1 MKHTVLVL
9 CILCI
14 PAPLMSQTQVEKKVA
29 TRASGYGVTYSL
41 PLTSL
46 IVNVEVVKEV
56 CKAGPYYRYAEKYLG
71 VRDAVTE
78 DAVTYAPG
86 RVTLENRGIP
96 DTNNT
101 YTVEFKAGTVAP
113 YVYLTDDG
121 LLCSINA
128 DYTPPAIPPAGASE
142 TETPANA
149 AAGSTAVFTEEL
161 LMAGSLARQAEIAA
175 KQIYHIRESKMDIL
189 TGDADNLP
197 PDGEAMK
204 IVIKQLETQENAL
217 TRLFTGTRSTE
228 TSYYDISIVP
238 HENIENEVLFRFS
251 AKLGV
256 LDADDLGGEPV
267 YMNLTATEKAPELT
281 PKEAEKKAKM
291 KGIVYN
297 VPGKAAVEIKTAQ
310 RILFK
315 GEVQIVQF
323 GTYELLAPVMFED
336 KKKPVKVFFY
346 PETGA
351 LKQIIQ

>member
-1 MKHTVLVL
+1 MCL
-9 CILCI
+9 LCI
-14 PAPLMSQTQVEKKVA
+14 PAPLLSQTQVEKKVA

-41 PLTSL
+41 PVTSL
-46 IVNVEVVKEV
+46 IVNVEVIKEV
-56 CKAGPYYRYAEKYLG
+56 RKAGPYYRYAEKYLG
-71 VRDAVTE
+71 VKDAVTE
-78 DAVTYAPG
+78 DAVSYALG
-86 RVTLENRGIP
+86 KVTLENKGIP
-96 DTNNT
+96 DTDNT

-113 YVYLTDDG
+113 YVYLTADG

-128 DYTPPAIPPAGASE
+128 DYTPPPAPPTHAPS
-142 TETPANA
+142 TETPDATPVNA
-149 AAGSTAVFTEEL
+149 TAVFTEEL
-161 LMAGSLARQAEIAA
+161 LMAGSLARQAEVAA

-217 TRLFTGTRSTE
+217 TTLFTGTRSTE
-228 TSYYDISIVP
+228 TSYYDIRIIP
-238 HENIENEVLFRFS
+238 QENLENEVLFRFS

-297 VPGKAAVEIKTAQ
+297 VPGKAAIEIKTAQ
-310 RILFK
+310 HLLFK
-315 GEVQIVQF
+315 GETQIVQF

>member
-1 MKHTVLVL
+1 MCLL
-9 CILCI
+9 YI
-14 PAPLMSQTQVEKKVA
+14 PAPLLSQTRVEKKVA
-29 TRASGYGVTYSL
+29 TKASGYGVTYSL
-41 PLTSL
+41 PITSL
-46 IVNVEVVKEV
+46 IVNVEVIKEIR
-56 CKAGPYYRYAEKYLG
+56 KAGPYYRYAEKYLG
-71 VRDAVTE
+71 VKDAVTE
-78 DAVTYAPG
+78 DAVSYALG
-86 RVTLENRGIP
+86 KVTLENKGIP
-96 DTNNT
+96 NTDNT

-128 DYTPPAIPPAGASE
+128 DYTPPPAPPPHTAG
-142 TETPANA
+142 TEAPDATTVNA
-149 AAGSTAVFTEEL
+149 TAVFTEEL
-161 LMAGSLARQAEIAA
+161 LMAGSLARQAEVAA

-217 TRLFTGTRSTE
+217 TALFTGTRSTE
-228 TSYYDISIVP
+228 TSYYDIRIIP
-238 HENIENEVLFRFS
+238 QENLENEVLFRFS
-251 AKLGV
+251 TKLGV

-291 KGIVYN
+291 KGIIYN
-297 VPGKAAVEIKTAQ
+297 VPGKAALEIKTV
-310 RILFK
+310 RNLLFK
-315 GEVQIVQF
+315 GETQIVQF
-323 GTYELLAPVMFED
+323 GSYELLAPVMFED